1 MEVYGELLTFRAS
14 LKWPF
19 EELQFVTFL
28 CKRAKVQHKRHSERH
43 TRHSLVISFIFKC
56 HIYCIYTLFNSSE
69 AAKCNCIQ
77 SYWSRR
83 QRCLYFQLCI
93 NTHVLPRWIFA
104 FAQQRRGIRWVW
116 FFWTYKTLVIKSCSS
131 FYLCVQKYLES
142 NPTFIFK
149 TCHQSVG

>member
-1 MEVYGELLTFRAS
+1 MEVYGQLLTFRAS

-69 AAKCNCIQ
+69 AAKCNCVTEELLKQ
-77 SYWSRR
+77 ETA
-83 QRCLYFQLCI
+83 L
-93 NTHVLPRWIFA
+93 
-104 FAQQRRGIRWVW
+104 
-116 FFWTYKTLVIKSCSS
+116 
-131 FYLCVQKYLES
+131 
-142 NPTFIFK
+142 
-149 TCHQSVG
+149 SVFSAVY